1 MDEGVSQTSLE
12 PPSCDLDPIA
22 LHLPFVPDSDFA
34 RVTQT
39 GQVSDSV
46 VLMTA
51 LPKTGMQTRVRPPA
65 GRGQHDVEGRGSGAL
80 VQAAPKR
87 SSVPVSGEPR
97 PILRPPLFAAKPLR
111 SEFGTQGYGPVRP
124 SMQLSNRWTP
134 CPTRRERQALAP
146 HVPFPSPRVLVTP
159 LARPVIRPKFMQTYP
174 EHAPLPRP
182 VHSSRAHHVR
192 RPLRR
197 VPFQTQ
203 ASGMVPAIPQSQPSD
218 VPTPAHTSWQQCA
231 GAVEAVRPP
240 LRVKCPGL
248 PPKPPAGQLQQ
259 VVSQAD
265 KHRENW
271 DKVFVMWDE
280 LREFLYS
287 LSSVLQETA
296 TSSDPL
302 KLERALL
309 QKLADTTASRYLSIL
324 LSFCQCAQE
333 SEVDL
338 SSCRAVSLLDLVY
351 SMQSDPKLT
360 IHSCYTLKALRWVSK
375 TFLVELHAWSP
386 LMQVL
391 EAGRDGQRRE
401 ALPLPPSFMLY
412 LERRVLDVSLDASSR
427 CLAFVFQMRSMCV
440 GVPCPSQ
447 AKSWIR
453 VWLHL
458 LGDVWD
464 AFPAFEP
471 DVLFFSHDASSFSPL
486 SYCQALRLFRT
497 LLVDYAPQCD
507 PFAYSLHSMKTSV
520 LAALAQLDLDEPAR
534 KLQGH
539 HRVSSVTLYGR
550 DDVSGAVRAQ
560 VKFLN
565 ALRSGFV
572 PVTPIGRGG
581 QVPIPSDSLD
591 LAPVVGACVPEHPRF
606 SYVPGASGFFR
617 RGRCVACAC
626 EGAAHCCWGV
636 AGCLD
641 SV

>member
-1 MDEGVSQTSLE
+1 
-12 PPSCDLDPIA
+12 
-22 LHLPFVPDSDFA
+22 
-34 RVTQT
+34 
-39 GQVSDSV
+39 
-46 VLMTA
+46 
-51 LPKTGMQTRVRPPA
+51 
-65 GRGQHDVEGRGSGAL
+65 
-80 VQAAPKR
+80 
-87 SSVPVSGEPR
+87 
-97 PILRPPLFAAKPLR
+97 
-111 SEFGTQGYGPVRP
+111 
-124 SMQLSNRWTP
+124 
-134 CPTRRERQALAP
+134 
-146 HVPFPSPRVLVTP
+146 
-159 LARPVIRPKFMQTYP
+159 
-174 EHAPLPRP
+174 
-182 VHSSRAHHVR
+182 
-192 RPLRR
+192 
-197 VPFQTQ
+197 
-203 ASGMVPAIPQSQPSD
+203 MVPAIPQSQPSD
-218 VPTPAHTSWQQCA
+218 VPTPARTSWGQCA

-296 TSSDPL
+296 TSSHPL

-324 LSFCQCAQE
+324 LSFCQRAQE

-351 SMQSDPKLT
+351 SMHSDPKLT
-360 IHSCYTLKALRWVSK
+360 IHSCNTLKALRWVSK

-412 LERRVLDVSLDASSR
+412 LERRVLGVSLDASSR
-427 CLAFVFQMRSMCV
+427 IFSGSILVATMSSLRFSDAQHVRWSTMSLAGQVWRGVVYRSKTSRQGMPV
-440 GVPCPSQ
+440 GLMGSGLLILADEPS
-447 AKSWIR
+447 KSWIR

-486 SYCQALRLFRT
+486 SYCQTLRLCRT

-507 PFAYSLHSMKTSV
+507 PFAYSLHSVKTSV

-539 HRVSSVTLYGR
+539 HRVSSMTRYGR

-591 LAPVVGACVPEHPRF
+591 LTPVVGACVPEHPRF
-606 SYVPGASGFFR
+606 SYAPEHQVSS
-617 RGRCVACAC
+617 
-626 EGAAHCCWGV
+626 EGAAVLPVPVKVLPTAAGVSQGVLTASESVLSQPSGSAPVAAASVGASSFLEESDVEPDEDPQDWGQLDEITWVRMASGIFHLVIQKASGSEGRRTNFALPADVLSHQV
-636 AGCLD
+636 AWWITQLRTLGCACAGAAVLGAVRGD
-641 SV
+641 FKVGSIPRGASQFLGQFTEGSPHPCGIVLSSRVI